1 MVRCW
6 IYKLTLSIR
15 IIYDIS
21 RLVEKLQTLE
31 EDQLEQDVE
40 IVGYCIQDEYYDI
53 DIGLDDDSYTVQI
66 KLT

>member
-1 MVRCW
+1 MT
-6 IYKLTLSIR
+6 YQDLL
-15 IIYDIS
+15 
-21 RLVEKLQTLE
+21 EKLQTLE